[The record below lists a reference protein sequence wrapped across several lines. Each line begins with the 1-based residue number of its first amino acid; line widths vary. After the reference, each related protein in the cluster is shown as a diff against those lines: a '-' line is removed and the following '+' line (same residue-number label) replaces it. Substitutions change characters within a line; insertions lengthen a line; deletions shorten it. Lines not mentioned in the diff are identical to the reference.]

1 MASVH
6 TPKNIKDL
14 SLDEQD
20 YLVEWVQ
27 GEQDGDRNWQ
37 SEIEEIVYTLEDA
50 ITWLTDNEYDWKN
63 MVAKDRL
70 WRYYKRNYTDVRCS
84 YCGVW
89 VSVEGWSK
97 KHQFHGMPTSIRK
110 KQGTIEQAHIDSDI
124 HAQTCDDENCDEC
137 NPSA

>member
-37 SEIEEIVYTLEDA
+37 SEIEELVYTLEDA

-63 MVAKDRL
+63 MVAKEFST
-70 WRYYKRNYTDVRCS
+70 YPIV
-84 YCGVW
+84 
-89 VSVEGWSK
+89 
-97 KHQFHGMPTSIRK
+97 TS
-110 KQGTIEQAHIDSDI
+110 IEQAHIVADD
-124 HAQTCDDENCDEC
+124 HARRCDDENCGWCDYDSSDVDYGDAI
-137 NPSA
+137 PSA